1 MRSTWEG
8 ILASIF
14 HRFWWV
20 LGAKLGGK
28 IEPRSKKKC
37 IENMMQNKSR
47 FERVLERFWVDFGPQ
62 NTFFRDPGGLYG
74 RPVFPLKINFGGF
87 FIDFGTIFDGFL
99 D

>member
-20 LGAKLGGK
+20 LGAKLGRK

-37 IENMMQNKSR
+37 IENMVQNKNP
-47 FERVLERFWVDFGPQ
+47 FERVLERFWADFGAMLAP
-62 NTFFRDPGGLYG
+62 NIISGGLCA
-74 RPVFPLKINFGGF
+74 PLLFALKI
-87 FIDFGTIFDGFL
+87 
-99 D
+99 